1 MYRKATQ
8 EEIRNIK
15 AKDWFLVRDAYDTDK
30 VWEFQAYRNA
40 SCTNGRWYVTM
51 ETCGLDGRTGNLI
64 LVGYT
69 SFGDDRIV
77 IEE

>member
-1 MYRKATQ
+1 MYRNATQ

-15 AKDWFLVRDAYDTDK
+15 AKDWFLVRDAYDADK

-51 ETCGLDGRTGNLI
+51 ETYGLDARTGNLI